1 MDTQTKREIP
11 LLALGTILVEA
22 PFVAI
27 RSGYLQPLAGG
38 PGRAFIGWAAGRG
51 REPAGRWDLCDPE

>member
-1 MDTQTKREIP
+1 MDTQTKREIL

-27 RSGYLQPLAGG
+27 AVAIFSH
-38 PGRAFIGWAAGRG
+38 
-51 REPAGRWDLCDPE
+51 